1 MTVLVRVDGNMVIT
15 IIANGT
21 GNVVNCRAI
30 GKIVIVM
37 KGIIIIGV
45 IIIVIIII
53 IIVSVII
60 VIIIIIIQ
68 LVL

>member
-1 MTVLVRVDGNMVIT
+1 MTVLVRVGGNMVII

-30 GKIVIVM
+30 GNIVIVM

-45 IIIVIIII
+45 MTIVIII

>member
-1 MTVLVRVDGNMVIT
+1 MTVLVRVDGPIVIT
-15 IIANGT
+15 IIASGT
-21 GNVVNCRAI
+21 GNVVNCRSI
-30 GKIVIVM
+30 GDIVIEI

-45 IIIVIIII
+45 IIIVIIIV